1 MSSELTTPIGAL
13 SPRPWWRSTAGLI
26 LIAALLSSGAAWWL
40 IAWPVLAVANAAK
53 HEGHFGLIYAHAIGG
68 TIMLFVG
75 AINLYIGSTNRHFK
89 YHKLFGLTYLIGG
102 MLGVSVVV
110 TVLLSTAHKK
120 ADTGVIFSNATISL
134 LTLAAAW
141 LGCAAM
147 AYRAVRNHKYGVHRQ
162 WIIRSYVL
170 AWSFVF
176 CRLAS
181 RVPGV
186 EDMGGGEAFI
196 WLSWVG
202 PILICEFILHWR
214 DGART
219 PARQT
224 GR

>member
-1 MSSELTTPIGAL
+1 MHSELPATIRTMN
-13 SPRPWWRSTAGLI
+13 SRPWWRSKQGLL
-26 LIAALLSSGAAWWL
+26 LIAALVSSAAAWWL
-40 IAWPVLAVANAAK
+40 IAWPVLIVADAAK
-53 HEGHFGLIYAHAIGG
+53 HAGHFGLVYAHVVGG

-75 AINLYIGSTNRHFK
+75 AINLYIGSTDRHFQ
-89 YHKLFGLTYLIGG
+89 YHKLFGRIYLIGG
-102 MLGVSVVV
+102 ALGVAVVV
-110 TVLLSTAHKK
+110 IVLLSTAHKSDSG
-120 ADTGVIFSNATISL
+120 AVFSNATISL
-134 LTLAAAW
+134 LTLATAW

-147 AYRAVRNHKYGVHRQ
+147 AYRAVRNHKYDVHRQ

-186 EDMGGGEAFI
+186 ESMGGGEAFI

-214 DGART
+214 DGAKSASRF
-219 PARQT
+219 
-224 GR
+224 